1 MESKTQH
8 LKIKAILNNNSNE
21 ILFVKD
27 VESDPIQTLRLPEV
41 MILYGETPEFALR
54 RAILEMANIE
64 AEPLSLLGIYSKME
78 LDTANTKHVIT
89 IVFICLIL
97 DFEKVAG
104 RSNCIWLNKFEQTKM
119 RIIEEDKRILRDYAS
134 WRTDKSTYWTTKL
147 F

>member
-8 LKIKAILNNNSNE
+8 LKIKAILNNSSNE

-27 VESDPIQTLRLPEV
+27 AESDPTQTPRLPEV

-78 LDTANTKHVIT
+78 LDATNTKHVIT

-97 DFEKVAG
+97 DFEEVAG

-119 RIIEEDKRILRDYAS
+119 CIIEEDKRILRDYAS
-134 WRTDKSTYWTTKL
+134 WRIDKSTYWTTKL